1 VGTKNRQKRL
11 KMNFCGYKKWSFLV
25 IFGQK
30 KVGSGQKYLA
40 KKLQNLSEFLWVHI
54 LVKKS
59 GLLVTFKNKS
69 GQPINPVISR
79 VCGLF
84 WPKTHVL
91 LIL

>member
-1 VGTKNRQKRL
+1 MSKNEFLWVQK
-11 KMNFCGYKKWSFLV
+11 MP
-25 IFGQK
+25 IFGHFWSK